1 MFRIIDRRIRSA
13 SSKFERLENSA
24 EIVLARAQQNAV
36 RSLSLRTRSR
46 SKKNDGGGGRGG
58 EGTEVEGREASG
70 EGEGE
75 GGGGGPS
82 RTLLGLL
89 SPRNTPNRPKQQQEV
104 EQNEHKPLEEDK
116 AAEMDYVEVQNTDTL
131 EGIAAAHD
139 CTVGGLVKLNKLT
152 SRMVFPGQRL
162 LVPIPST
169 DGDTNNNS
177 NVKNDKNGKMNYKF
191 NYNNV
196 DTIYKGPGHAV
207 RTTSAVEKC
216 SIQQQ
221 TNPESAQNIMS
232 TDSLTKQIRHQS
244 NAELGRMASELDP
257 EDRESLQRFLKIRVK
272 QVTESDGTILG
283 TLLVTPNCLMFD
295 PDPDHPLVCEN
306 GSDIYGMVANMEDI
320 VSVTVYQ
327 NISSLT
333 GEQPN
338 KAKDIFDPKNVMGAT
353 QKESAMDG
361 ANTNDQITG
370 NSEKK
375 ASGEKRL
382 HSDAKLVPKSS
393 CCREGQLIGMDEGH
407 PLVYGTSAGG
417 LLLGH
422 LPDERKANVLGS
434 VSAGSSPSNS
444 EQQLPCID
452 EESENQRAKRIEL
465 TRENAGNGG
474 IVENRRTVSD
484 MYCHQKSTTLEG
496 IGDSK
501 DSSSSSPLLQSDQ
514 FKWLKNITQQ
524 SNSLDMQPLAE
535 TEECKRA
542 HSSFDQAL
550 SLEMGKHRLKSGE
563 QNNQQ
568 RRSPSPSS
576 PFSRYSP
583 GMARK
588 SFDKLGRTLSAKA
601 TSFKGTVQSGAQS
614 VAHEVVTHTLSA
626 ADHIQSG
633 IQNGAKMV
641 ASVPGSI
648 MNVSTELLQEGQNGV
663 KEVVDQ
669 LKALGESGEQSDR
682 SPLAIKREKSL
693 ATLETLCQRTQQA
706 REESVQR
713 AHDTGFVLGAEET
726 PVVLSDCGK
735 KDESRPIGTPPE
747 PPFYMV
753 VRVDRRK
760 KQKQRSVL
768 LQKTN
773 SAAEIVPPTDSN
785 PVTSLSSTSAAD
797 LLQEEAS
804 AFGNKRKREF
814 WFAIPRSRVDAIY
827 HFLLQW
833 SPQKYG
839 KEEASTAEET
849 NELDESEKLEESS
862 KMSQLARVGT
872 SAKKHLG
879 GFVVLEGD
887 VDDSLTGAATQ
898 LNRFEG
904 KDGGG
909 RELTCI
915 LDGKIGV
922 EIERNDAGYSP
933 SFDNRKSCK
942 IRSSHQ
948 QSISHF
954 GQPICHTIKDESNLR
969 SRAIP
974 SEKPIITKLHKFTRR
989 MTTPKHMIEGH
1000 QHMDFDYNKK
1010 YATSAEEEA
1019 FQVRQDRGDKQITL
1033 DGASFSSASEPDRR
1047 NNGVREGSS
1056 ADHHPSAATDKT
1068 TMRKPNSI
1076 QQQRTVDI
1084 ADGSA
1089 DKAQFKQR
1097 ERLRRKSTSS
1107 RNKMSLSYRYT
1118 APFST
1123 SNGCG
1128 FVVPPVFPK
1137 TCSLYDEKFNGGVFA
1152 DHQEDRILVEAVDRV
1167 RKRPSIDEKI
1177 NGEKSK
1183 DLQRQHTSDVSR
1195 VVDDFTNY
1203 TSDSGNSSIADG
1215 RLSPTSSTEY
1225 TANLNLRK
1233 TTAAAAAKLN
1243 ISSSNSAVV
1252 DDIGRETTI
1261 HQCNDLSRKNSR
1273 LLALVHRSKS
1283 NPFKKKTDV
1292 SLEKENSEN
1301 SDHEKG
1307 NLSGI
1312 HCAIGAAKG
1321 ISWRARLLRTLFKNP
1336 LSFHPFPD
1344 NSFCWRAM
1352 ATAAAINEQ
1361 LPLDNKTANLEY
1373 LTPTFG
1379 NPIKKFSKR
1388 GGNLFF
1394 SRGCFPSQFSS
1405 VSSIFSTT
1413 SNESAEGT
1421 SAFGTTGTNN
1431 ITTSMRE
1438 FGDSQVRR
1446 ISVPLQRAKDSA
1458 AARRLS
1464 HFMQREKHANHF
1476 ANLNREW
1483 EVVTVRELC
1492 RRLSLD
1498 DSLEPS
1504 EMPLPE
1510 GALHSQ
1516 MLDEFMIRQ
1525 IIDILPPRA
1534 EGYPWVQI
1542 YNSEKHGFSLTTLYR
1557 KMVEWDEEMSPV
1569 LLVVRDVNGH
1579 VFGAVSSG
1587 VLKPCDHY
1595 YGTGD
1600 SCLLFRFTG
1609 EYPHTRELRT
1619 FTWTGENQFFVNAT
1633 RESLSFGAGGGHFGL
1648 WLDADLNH
1656 GRSQKCATFDNEPLA
1671 GGQEEDFVVQFV
1683 EVFGFCMS

>member
-1 MFRIIDRRIRSA
+1 
-13 SSKFERLENSA
+13 
-24 EIVLARAQQNAV
+24 
-36 RSLSLRTRSR
+36 
-46 SKKNDGGGGRGG
+46 
-58 EGTEVEGREASG
+58 
-70 EGEGE
+70 
-75 GGGGGPS
+75 
-82 RTLLGLL
+82 
-89 SPRNTPNRPKQQQEV
+89 
-104 EQNEHKPLEEDK
+104 
-116 AAEMDYVEVQNTDTL
+116 
-131 EGIAAAHD
+131 
-139 CTVGGLVKLNKLT
+139 
-152 SRMVFPGQRL
+152 
-162 LVPIPST
+162 
-169 DGDTNNNS
+169 
-177 NVKNDKNGKMNYKF
+177 MNYKF

-207 RTTSAVEKC
+207 RTTSAVEK
-216 SIQQQ
+216 SGK
-221 TNPESAQNIMS
+221 
-232 TDSLTKQIRHQS
+232 L
-244 NAELGRMASELDP
+244 AE
-257 EDRESLQRFLKIRVK
+257 VK

-484 MYCHQKSTTLEG
+484 MYCHQKSTTLG

-839 KEEASTAEET
+839 KVKLIDFVVIGHFELKEEASTAEET

-887 VDDSLTGAATQ
+887 VDDSLTG
-898 LNRFEG
+898 
-904 KDGGG
+904 
-909 RELTCI
+909 
-915 LDGKIGV
+915 
-922 EIERNDAGYSP
+922 
-933 SFDNRKSCK
+933 
-942 IRSSHQ
+942 
-948 QSISHF
+948 
-954 GQPICHTIKDESNLR
+954 
-969 SRAIP
+969 
-974 SEKPIITKLHKFTRR
+974 
-989 MTTPKHMIEGH
+989 
-1000 QHMDFDYNKK
+1000 
-1010 YATSAEEEA
+1010 
-1019 FQVRQDRGDKQITL
+1019 
-1033 DGASFSSASEPDRR
+1033 
-1047 NNGVREGSS
+1047 
-1056 ADHHPSAATDKT
+1056 
-1068 TMRKPNSI
+1068 
-1076 QQQRTVDI
+1076 
-1084 ADGSA
+1084 
-1089 DKAQFKQR
+1089 
-1097 ERLRRKSTSS
+1097 
-1107 RNKMSLSYRYT
+1107 
-1118 APFST
+1118 
-1123 SNGCG
+1123 
-1128 FVVPPVFPK
+1128 
-1137 TCSLYDEKFNGGVFA
+1137 
-1152 DHQEDRILVEAVDRV
+1152 
-1167 RKRPSIDEKI
+1167 
-1177 NGEKSK
+1177 
-1183 DLQRQHTSDVSR
+1183 
-1195 VVDDFTNY
+1195 
-1203 TSDSGNSSIADG
+1203 
-1215 RLSPTSSTEY
+1215 
-1225 TANLNLRK
+1225 
-1233 TTAAAAAKLN
+1233 
-1243 ISSSNSAVV
+1243 
-1252 DDIGRETTI
+1252 
-1261 HQCNDLSRKNSR
+1261 
-1273 LLALVHRSKS
+1273 
-1283 NPFKKKTDV
+1283 
-1292 SLEKENSEN
+1292 
-1301 SDHEKG
+1301 
-1307 NLSGI
+1307 
-1312 HCAIGAAKG
+1312 
-1321 ISWRARLLRTLFKNP
+1321 
-1336 LSFHPFPD
+1336 
-1344 NSFCWRAM
+1344 
-1352 ATAAAINEQ
+1352 
-1361 LPLDNKTANLEY
+1361 
-1373 LTPTFG
+1373 
-1379 NPIKKFSKR
+1379 
-1388 GGNLFF
+1388 
-1394 SRGCFPSQFSS
+1394 
-1405 VSSIFSTT
+1405 
-1413 SNESAEGT
+1413 
-1421 SAFGTTGTNN
+1421 
-1431 ITTSMRE
+1431 
-1438 FGDSQVRR
+1438 
-1446 ISVPLQRAKDSA
+1446 
-1458 AARRLS
+1458 
-1464 HFMQREKHANHF
+1464 EKHANHF